1 MFVHILAARPN
12 FIKANSIIRELNE
25 RGYKN
30 ILVHTNQHYDYLM
43 SKIFFEELNIPEPD
57 YHLSVGSG
65 THAKQ
70 TADALVKI
78 EEVLI
83 KEKPKYVIVY
93 GDVNST
99 LAGAL
104 AAAKLGIKV
113 IHVEAGC
120 RSGDITMPEEVNRL
134 SVDSFSTLYTC
145 TEPLAYKEL
154 TDRLIPEERICLAG
168 NTALDALYTFDIE
181 DKKNEPYYLA
191 TFHRPFN
198 VDNTIRLETIL
209 NKLNNFSHKV
219 IIPAHPRLKNN
230 ITKEYS
236 NIKFIDPLGYHKF
249 ISYIKHSKGV
259 VSDSGGIQCEAS
271 FFHKPTLTIRPSTEH
286 KVTLELYNE
295 LIEPEEIE
303 ESRLVSSKLKSLPK
317 FWDGNA
323 GKRVVN
329 FILNYDNIC
338 L

>member
-12 FIKANSIIRELNE
+12 FIKANSIITELNK

-30 ILVHTNQHYDYLM
+30 TLVHTNQHYDYLM

-78 EEVLI
+78 EEVLL
-83 KEKPKYVIVY
+83 KENPKYVIVY

-120 RSGDITMPEEVNRL
+120 RSGDINMPEEVNRL

-145 TEPLAYKEL
+145 TELSAYREL
-154 TDRLIPEERICLAG
+154 IDRLIPEERICLAG
-168 NTALDALYTFDIE
+168 NTALDALYTFNIDS
-181 DKKNEPYYLA
+181 KKGDPYYLA
-191 TFHRPFN
+191 TLHRPFN
-198 VDNTIRLETIL
+198 VEDPIRLKKIL
-209 NKLNNFSHKV
+209 NKLNNFSFKV
-219 IIPAHPRLKNN
+219 IIPAHPRLKNK
-230 ITKEYS
+230 ISREYS
-236 NIKFIDPLGYHKF
+236 NIKFIDPLGYHEF
-249 ISYIKHSKGV
+249 ISYIKYSRGV
-259 VSDSGGIQCEAS
+259 ISDSGGIQCEAS
-271 FFHKPTLTIRPSTEH
+271 FFHKNTLTIRPSTEH
-286 KVTLELYNE
+286 KVTLGLYNR
-295 LIEPEEIE
+295 LVEPENINEDFFSNLGQKHIPN
-303 ESRLVSSKLKSLPK
+303 L
-317 FWDGNA
+317 WDGKA
-323 GKRVVN
+323 GKRVAE
-329 FILNYDNIC
+329 FIIKYDTQNS
-338 L
+338 